1 MGVFEKGEEIVFG
14 PDGGLERDMGKD
26 QEIVASALAHGRGG
40 SPDWL
45 LQPMDCLAGALR
57 PGAAIADHMQARRP
71 ATISRLS
78 AAPMRPDGGGMIE
91 LAPLL
96 WADS

>member
-1 MGVFEKGEEIVFG
+1 MSLRKGEEIVFG
-14 PDGGLERDMGKD
+14 PDGSLERDTGKD
-26 QEIVASALAHGRGG
+26 QEIVASAFAHGRGG

-45 LQPMDCLAGALR
+45 LRPMDALR

-96 WADS
+96 RADS

>member
-14 PDGGLERDMGKD
+14 PDGGLERDTGKD
-26 QEIVASALAHGRGG
+26 QEIVASALAQGG

-45 LQPMDCLAGALR
+45 LQPMDCLAGAPR
-57 PGAAIADHMQARRP
+57 PRAGIADHMQARRP

-78 AAPMRPDGGGMIE
+78 AAPMRPDGDGMIE
-91 LAPLL
+91 LCRCRLPE
-96 WADS
+96 